1 MSENPGYVL
10 ATTFK
15 STPTYLNCHVSVK
28 IEAILRADL
37 MKSNFYHEPPE
48 PDDDEEEEVGETVD
62 QQTVDDYYRK
72 QYQQT
77 IIQLNDTNK
86 IPSQIAAPST
96 KHEEEE
102 DEEEEDDEDDKS
114 RSRRSVRESL
124 SFEWLK
130 DGLVVASSG
139 VGDNQVVNRNG
150 YALFPNGTLRFLP
163 SNLTAGEYRCNV
175 SYVEKRFTIGPILSP
190 ATVVEMA
197 SKLAPRL

>member
-15 STPTYLNCHVSVK
+15 NTPTYLNCHVSVK
-28 IEAILRADL
+28 IEAILRSDL
-37 MKSNFYHEPPE
+37 RNNNFYHEPPE

-77 IIQLNDTNK
+77 IIQMNDPNK
-86 IPSQIAAPST
+86 IPPQTPVPPT
-96 KHEEEE
+96 KQDEEE

-114 RSRRSVRESL
+114 RSKRSTRGSL
-124 SFEWLK
+124 AFEWLK

-139 VGDNQVVNRNG
+139 VGENQVVNRNG

-163 SNLTAGEYRCNV
+163 SNLTTGEYRCNV
-175 SYVEKRFTIGPILSP
+175 SYVEERFTIGPILSP

-197 SKLAPRL
+197 SKLAQP